1 MATSAQIKA
10 LIRSFSDGDEERFFA
25 IAMQMAA
32 HEARQGHAKLA
43 KHQGG
48 VTAAG
53 TLRRKN
59 AAAAR

>member
-1 MATSAQIKA
+1 MFDGKPNLESY
-10 LIRSFSDGDEERFFA
+10 SEGDETRFLSN
-25 IAMQMAA
+25 AMQMAT
-32 HEARQGHAKLA
+32 HESRQGHAKLG